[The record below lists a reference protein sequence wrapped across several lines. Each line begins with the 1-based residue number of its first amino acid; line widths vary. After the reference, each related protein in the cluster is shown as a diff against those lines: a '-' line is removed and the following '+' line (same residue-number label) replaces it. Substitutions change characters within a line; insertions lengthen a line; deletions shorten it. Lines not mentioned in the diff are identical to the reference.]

1 MELTKE
7 SLFEKDLEGKVIIF
21 KTDTVYGIGALL
33 NDEAAIER
41 IYEIKK
47 RDKTNPLAVLVDN
60 EETARR
66 LVKNPDKVMP
76 YVKAYWP
83 GALTLVTKK
92 SDAVSD
98 SVTRGKDTVGIRMP
112 SDPDALAILSHFG
125 PMAVTSL
132 NLSSEPPVLKY
143 LDALEFENSVDFI
156 VKGDDLDSLASTVY
170 DVDRNVVLRQGSITV
185 KPTEL

>member
-7 SLFEKDLEGKVIIF
+7 ALLKKDLEGKVIIF

-41 IYEIKK
+41 IYAIKK
-47 RDKTNPLAVLVDN
+47 RDKKNPLAVLVDN

-66 LVKNPDKVMP
+66 LVKEPSKVLPFMR
-76 YVKAYWP
+76 KYWP
-83 GALTLVTKK
+83 GALTLVTRK
-92 SDAVSD
+92 SDEVSD

-112 SDPDALAILSHFG
+112 DDPDALSILSHFG

-132 NLSSEPPVLKY
+132 NLSSEPPVLNY
-143 LDALEFENSVDFI
+143 QDALAFKASVDYI
-156 VKGDDLDSLASTVY
+156 VKGNDLDSIASTVY
-170 DVDRNVVLRQGSITV
+170 DVDRDVVLRQGSITV
-185 KPTEL
+185 DPDA